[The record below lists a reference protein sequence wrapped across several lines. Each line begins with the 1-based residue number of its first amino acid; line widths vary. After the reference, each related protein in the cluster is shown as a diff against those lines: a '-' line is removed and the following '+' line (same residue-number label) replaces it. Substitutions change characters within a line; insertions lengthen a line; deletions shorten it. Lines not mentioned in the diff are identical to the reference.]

1 MLLNGKYHA
10 MARLQKYLVHTG
22 TILILQLLVQ
32 YIVQR
37 FGDLNHLLVR
47 LLGEAYLTYN
57 FTKCEFE
64 IYIFNQ
70 KIYLKITSTRTNTLS
85 QNNLN
90 LRIKTEPVTAGRYAT
105 GYVWLLFNKVY
116 LPHKPDMCIPL
127 HLLQFHDRLVFMRIF
142 ISFWDN
148 IGTMYIQMNY
158 HFGI

>member
-47 LLGEAYLTYN
+47 LMGEAYLTYN

-64 IYIFNQ
+64 IYIFKQ
-70 KIYLKITSTRTNTLS
+70 QIYLKITSTRTNTLS

-90 LRIKTEPVTAGRYAT
+90 LRIKPSLSRLEGMQRDMSGFCLIKYICPINQTCVYHCICYSSMT
-105 GYVWLLFNKVY
+105 GSFLCEY
-116 LPHKPDMCIPL
+116 LYR
-127 HLLQFHDRLVFMRIF
+127 F
-142 ISFWDN
+142 
-148 IGTMYIQMNY
+148 GTIQGQCTY
-158 HFGI
+158 R